1 MAITHKI
8 QSKLGSMKI
17 NGCESLIW
25 STIAMRLNSLEKN
38 SSLKHWRRTY
48 IVFPMPLKI
57 WESTYFEQNI
67 FLSFGNYEY
76 VLVNMY
82 CFIIRIKNFCFF
94 YTNSS
99 LFYTN
104 SSLFQYG
111 IKCLSNVTCISIF
124 LINYSS
130 HTSQRSF
137 SH

>member
-8 QSKLGSMKI
+8 QSKLGSVKI

-25 STIAMRLNSLEKN
+25 SNIALRLNSLEKN
-38 SSLKHWRRTY
+38 SSLKLWRRTY

-67 FLSFGNYEY
+67 FSQFWKLCICTCKY
-76 VLVNMY
+76 VLLY
-82 CFIIRIKNFCFF
+82 YKNKKFLLF